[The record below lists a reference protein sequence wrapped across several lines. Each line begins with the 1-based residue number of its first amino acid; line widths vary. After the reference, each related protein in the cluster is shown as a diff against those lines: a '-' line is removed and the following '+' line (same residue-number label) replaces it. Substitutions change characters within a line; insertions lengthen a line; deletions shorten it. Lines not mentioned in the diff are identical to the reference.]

1 MRSTNIILVS
11 LVWLLLASCQRTK
24 HKAPQAPQ
32 APTADAAPAAAT
44 RPLPQQLLE
53 AREALRTAVE
63 AGTLDQVG
71 VHAFRLR
78 DLTHALAVSD
88 ARRFGAAA
96 DTVREASERMQTAAE
111 HGDLGAVRQ
120 AWPGLQRGLA
130 RFDDAP
136 DVAQL
141 QIAPQSMDSRS
152 VTLTGEIIDPQ
163 CYFTHDSRGAAHASC
178 AAICAKGGQGLAFL
192 DDATGIVYP
201 LIARSHGA
209 SQNEGLLPHLGKPV
223 QVKGVVYR
231 KAGNAVLLVQSVARG
246 SAKSK

>member
-1 MRSTNIILVS
+1 MKRITFYLSVS
-11 LVWLLLASCQRTK
+11 LGLLVASLTMA
-24 HKAPQAPQ
+24 HPVAGPGKAVP
-32 APTADAAPAAAT
+32 
-44 RPLPQQLLE
+44 R
-53 AREALRTAVE
+53 
-63 AGTLDQVG
+63 
-71 VHAFRLR
+71 
-78 DLTHALAVSD
+78 
-88 ARRFGAAA
+88 
-96 DTVREASERMQTAAE
+96 SE
-111 HGDLGAVRQ
+111 
-120 AWPGLQRGLA
+120 
-130 RFDDAP
+130 
-136 DVAQL
+136 
-141 QIAPQSMDSRS
+141 S
-152 VTLTGEIIDPQ
+152 VTMNGEIIDPQ